1 MLPVW
6 TFWVAVF
13 LMFAGML
20 GILVPALPGA
30 AIMWAVVLVY
40 SILDRFVTVG
50 VPWFV
55 VLTVLGAAG
64 ATADIW
70 VSMLGA
76 RAGGASIA
84 STLFSLAGAAVG
96 GIVGFL
102 IGGIGAFPGVV
113 VGALLGVFLN
123 ELRVHKEWKVA
134 FKATLGLV
142 VGFTVSTVVQLSIA
156 AVMLVIFVWR
166 GVSGS

>member
-1 MLPVW
+1 MLPAW

-13 LMFAGML
+13 MMLVGMV

-40 SILDRFVTVG
+40 SILDRFVTIG
-50 VPWFV
+50 IPWFV
-55 VLTVLGAAG
+55 VLTILGLAG

-76 RAGGASIA
+76 RAGGASFA
-84 STLFSLAGAAVG
+84 STLFSLAGAA
-96 GIVGFL
+96 
-102 IGGIGAFPGVV
+102 IGGMIGFFVGVV
-113 VGALLGVFLN
+113 GALPGMIVGALLGVFLN
-123 ELRVHKEWKVA
+123 ELRVHKQWKA
-134 FKATLGLV
+134 ALKATLGLV

-156 AVMLVIFVWR
+156 AAMLAIFIWR
-166 GVSGS
+166 GLSG

>member
-1 MLPVW
+1 MLPAW

-13 LMFAGML
+13 LMFMGMV
-20 GILVPALPGA
+20 GIVVPALPGA
-30 AIMWAVVLVY
+30 AIMWAVVLIY

-55 VLTVLGAAG
+55 VLTILGGAG

-84 STLFSLAGAAVG
+84 STLCSLAGAAVG

-102 IGGIGAFPGVV
+102 IGVVGAFPGMVI
-113 VGALLGVFLN
+113 GALLGVFLN
-123 ELRVHKEWKVA
+123 ELRVHKKWKA
-134 FKATLGLV
+134 ALKATLGLV
-142 VGFTVSTVVQLSIA
+142 VGFTVSTIVQLSIA
-156 AVMLVIFVWR
+156 AAMMLIFVWR
-166 GVSGS
+166 GVRGA

>member
-1 MLPVW
+1 MPAW

-13 LMFAGML
+13 LMLVGMV

-40 SILDRFVTVG
+40 SILDRFVTIG

-55 VLTVLGAAG
+55 VLTILGLTG

-70 VSMLGA
+70 VSLLGA

-84 STLFSLAGAAVG
+84 STLFSLAGAA
-96 GIVGFL
+96 
-102 IGGIGAFPGVV
+102 IGGVIGFFVGVIGAFPGMVA
-113 VGALLGVFLN
+113 GALLGVFLN
-123 ELRVHKEWKVA
+123 ELRVHRRWKA
-134 FKATLGLV
+134 ALKATLGLV

-156 AVMLVIFVWR
+156 AVMLAVFVWR
-166 GVSGS
+166 GLSG